1 MNFPDERE
9 QRRKFGETLKSE
21 PSFDSMLN
29 LIDALL
35 SENGCPWDRSR
46 KVEDCPKYLESE
58 LAEVI
63 DAINR
68 CDDGNLEEE
77 LGDLIFMAAF
87 TAKLAEKEGRL
98 HSKGI
103 KGIFERILNKMVFR
117 HPHVFGGEMEASSSE
132 QVIDNWRELK
142 ILEKEGNEP
151 QNGAGDI
158 AGGAE

>member
-1 MNFPDERE
+1 MNFPDDRE
-9 QRRKFGETLKSE
+9 QRRQFGETLKSE
-21 PSFDSMLN
+21 PSFDSLLN

-46 KVEDCPKYLESE
+46 KVEDCPKYLENE

-63 DAINR
+63 DAIRRGDNA
-68 CDDGNLEEE
+68 NLEEE
-77 LGDLIFMAAF
+77 LGDLIFMTAF

-98 HSKGI
+98 RL
-103 KGIFERILNKMVFR
+103 KGIFERVLNKMVFR

-142 ILEKEGNEP
+142 ILEKEGKEP

-158 AGGAE
+158 AGWK